1 MLTVKELKYTVHDEK
16 MYLVAIDVSD
26 RPFLFYSMNLGN
38 IEGRSLSRKASK
50 VYEYSTGHKLVGKIR
65 SKSGPSLFDS
75 FKGPRRSR
83 KFLRS
88 ISAPSESFS
97 FLS

>member
-1 MLTVKELKYTVHDEK
+1 MLSVKELKYTVHDEK

-26 RPFLFYSMNLGN
+26 RPFLFYSMSLGH

-65 SKSGPSLFDS
+65 SKSVGPEEFFKS
-75 FKGPRRSR
+75 FGAM
-83 KFLRS
+83 F
-88 ISAPSESFS
+88 
-97 FLS
+97 